1 MRISGFTCVRGAERL
16 DFPVEASI
24 RSLLPIVDEMVVNVG
39 RSEDRTL
46 EIVRAIADPKI
57 RILETDWDFSRG
69 EALLREE
76 TLRAM
81 RACRYPWG
89 VCIQADEVLH
99 ESGTPRLVEAIEA
112 ADPDPRVEGLV
123 VRYHHIFGDPR
134 TEAVNRRWYRREVRV
149 VRLDPALEIV
159 PYRDAQGFRVGPGQ
173 RKVRARL
180 ADADMFHYGWLRSA
194 AALKARG
201 EVDRKLYPGRWVPP
215 SDQAA
220 VLRWFPGLRP
230 FHDSH
235 PLAAR
240 DWVAAHATDPERVVT
255 PPFFAWEHFRFYAS
269 DLFERVTGIRPF
281 EFRNYTLV

>member
-1 MRISGFTCVRGAERL
+1 MISGFTIVRSAERL

-24 RSLLPIVDEMVVNVG
+24 RSILPIVDEMVVNVG

-46 EIVRAIADPKI
+46 EIVRAIADSKI
-57 RILETDWDFSRG
+57 RILETEWDLGRG

-81 RACRYPWG
+81 RACRHPWG

-99 ESGTPRLVEAIEA
+99 ESGAPRLAEAIA
-112 ADPDPRVEGLV
+112 ASDPDPRVEGLV
-123 VRYHHIFGDPR
+123 VRYRHIFGDPD
-134 TEAVNRRWYRREVRV
+134 TEAVNRRWYRREVRA
-149 VRLDPALEIV
+149 VRLDPGLGIA
-159 PYRDAQGFRVGPGQ
+159 PYRDAQGFRVGPEQ

-194 AALKARG
+194 AALRARG
-201 EVDRKLYPGRWVPP
+201 EVDRSLYPGRWVPP

-230 FHDSH
+230 FRGTH
-235 PLAAR
+235 PRVAR
-240 DWVAAHATDPERVVT
+240 EWVASRARDPERVVT
-255 PPFFAWEHFRFYAS
+255 PPFFHLEHLRFYAS
-269 DLFERVTGIRPF
+269 DLIERVTGTRPF
-281 EFRNYTLV
+281 EFRNYTPV